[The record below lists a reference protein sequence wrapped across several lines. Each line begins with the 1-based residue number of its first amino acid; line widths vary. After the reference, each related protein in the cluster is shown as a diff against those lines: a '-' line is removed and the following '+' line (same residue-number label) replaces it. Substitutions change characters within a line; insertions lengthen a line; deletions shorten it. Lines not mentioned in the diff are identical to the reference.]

1 MKNNYQLTN
10 KTKFSTHS
18 IFSQIIDKNNNVL
31 DIGCNDGYLKDISHE
46 SNTFY
51 GIDYSET
58 SVREANKKFKSA
70 VQKDLNDLNNLA
82 LPWNIKFDVLV
93 FGDILEHL
101 LYPEKVLNFYVN
113 SYLKENGVV
122 IISLPNVANF
132 MIRISLLFGKFNYS
146 DSGILDRTHLHL
158 YTFKS
163 ALELIKKNE
172 NLVVEKI
179 YGGSTYLG
187 LLIYL
192 FPFLKGLF
200 ATNIIYVCRKK

>member
-1 MKNNYQLTN
+1 MKNNYQLKN
-10 KTKFSTHS
+10 KTRFSTHS
-18 IFSQIIDKNNNVL
+18 IFSKLIGKKNKIL
-31 DIGCNDGYLKDISHE
+31 DIGCNDGYLKDISDK
-46 SNTFY
+46 SNNFY
-51 GIDYSET
+51 GIDYSLESLEIAKNKYK
-58 SVREANKKFKSA
+58 SVI
-70 VQKDLNDLNNLA
+70 QKNLNNLDDLT
-82 LPWNIKFDVLV
+82 LPWENSFDVII

-101 LYPEKVLNFYVN
+101 LYPEKILNFYIN
-113 SYLKENGVV
+113 NYLKKDGIV

-132 MIRISLLFGKFNYS
+132 MIRINLLFGKFKYT

-163 ALELIKKNE
+163 ALELIKKNT
-172 NLVVEKI
+172 NLEVEEV

-187 LLIYL
+187 FLIYL